1 MKEAV
6 YSFSNSAGD
15 KFYLRLAADS
25 EMFLSK
31 ELTSFLKDK
40 DFLFHVD
47 DDDIELDFIKS
58 DTNVIPIYLWHNKH
72 WVRDCENV
80 INKF

>member
-25 EMFLSK
+25 DLP
-31 ELTSFLKDK
+31 
-40 DFLFHVD
+40 VGG
-47 DDDIELDFIKS
+47 IKK
-58 DTNVIPIYLWHNKH
+58 PP
-72 WVRDCENV
+72 EN
-80 INKF
+80 

>member
-25 EMFLSK
+25 DLFLSK
-31 ELTSFLKDK
+31 ELASFLKDK
-40 DFLFHVD
+40 GF
-47 DDDIELDFIKS
+47 ELWGIVPLKA
-58 DTNVIPIYLWHNKH
+58 K
-72 WVRDCENV
+72 EN
-80 INKF
+80 

>member
-25 EMFLSK
+25 DLLLSK
-31 ELTSFLKDK
+31 ELL
-40 DFLFHVD
+40 LMA
-47 DDDIELDFIKS
+47 I
-58 DTNVIPIYLWHNKH
+58 
-72 WVRDCENV
+72 
-80 INKF
+80 

>member
-25 EMFLSK
+25 DLFLSK
-31 ELTSFLKDK
+31 ELTSYLKEK
-40 DFLFHVD
+40 DF
-47 DDDIELDFIKS
+47 ELWGS
-58 DTNVIPIYLWHNKH
+58 YL
-72 WVRDCENV
+72 
-80 INKF
+80 

>member
-25 EMFLSK
+25 DLFLSK
-31 ELTSFLKDK
+31 ELASFLKDMTVSANRY
-40 DFLFHVD
+40 HY
-47 DDDIELDFIKS
+47 S
-58 DTNVIPIYLWHNKH
+58 A
-72 WVRDCENV
+72 
-80 INKF
+80 

>member
-25 EMFLSK
+25 DLFLSK
-31 ELTSFLKDK
+31 ELTSYLKK
-40 DFLFHVD
+40 RILNYGV
-47 DDDIELDFIKS
+47 FI
-58 DTNVIPIYLWHNKH
+58 L
-72 WVRDCENV
+72 RD
-80 INKF
+80 

>member
-25 EMFLSK
+25 ELFLSK
-31 ELTSFLKDK
+31 ELTSFLKEK
-40 DFLFHVD
+40 DF
-47 DDDIELDFIKS
+47 ELWG
-58 DTNVIPIYLWHNKH
+58 IYLERLGDVQIYRCMWQRCIHTFN
-72 WVRDCENV
+72 VARDTCRNSKV
-80 INKF
+80 YQ